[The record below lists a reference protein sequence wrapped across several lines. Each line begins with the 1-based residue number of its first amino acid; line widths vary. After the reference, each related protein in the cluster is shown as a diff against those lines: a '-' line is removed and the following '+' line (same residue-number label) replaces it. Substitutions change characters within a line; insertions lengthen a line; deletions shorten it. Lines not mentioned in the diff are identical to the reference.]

1 MWVYHVS
8 HHQLNSHH
16 LPKTIHI
23 LNIVRYHA
31 VGSLT
36 SMCVYHVSHHQCSL
50 SSSSVKV
57 TRLCFSR
64 SRRYIRREKK
74 GCTVLSLPPTRHS
87 TGIFCEKNG
96 QICFTKQQ
104 KAKRKT
110 INLWN
115 DGNDKRQN
123 RKADLGAVCTTK
135 HSWATSS
142 SMLLYVHRDHKDGG
156 RRMVT
161 SAFHTAPE
169 LCFIEFNAAFRSQRH
184 TD

>member
-1 MWVYHVS
+1 MSLVNNILNIVRYHAVGSLTVHVS
-8 HHQLNSHH
+8 LPCVPPPVKQSSLANNILNIVRYHAVGSLTVHVR
-16 LPKTIHI
+16 LPCVPPPVKQSSITNNI

-36 SMCVYHVSHHQCSL
+36 SVCIYHVSHHQCSL

-96 QICFTKQQ
+96 QVCFTKQQ
-104 KAKRKT
+104 KAKHKT
-110 INLWN
+110 NNL
-115 DGNDKRQN
+115 
-123 RKADLGAVCTTK
+123 
-135 HSWATSS
+135 
-142 SMLLYVHRDHKDGG
+142 
-156 RRMVT
+156 
-161 SAFHTAPE
+161 
-169 LCFIEFNAAFRSQRH
+169 
-184 TD
+184 

>member
-123 RKADLGAVCTTK
+123 RKADLQIWGPFA
-135 HSWATSS
+135 
-142 SMLLYVHRDHKDGG
+142 LPNI
-156 RRMVT
+156 
-161 SAFHTAPE
+161 PE
-169 LCFIEFNAAFRSQRH
+169 LLQVQCCFTPTETIRMGGAGWWPQLFTQLLSSAS
-184 TD
+184 